1 MNGSMRRGG
10 ASRRA
15 IGAVAS
21 ALAFVLALFAPQT
34 ALAEESGTGTT
45 DSTVATYALND
56 NAKITKNINASQLIE
71 TVSKTFTF
79 KVEATNDGEGVTADQ
94 AKAVL
99 TSAGKSTTTVTAAAM
114 GDSWTQKLEVP
125 ITNLIPSDAN
135 SYTAPGVYYFTITE
149 EAGAA
154 GDGVSYSQAKY
165 LVRVS
170 MHALGTI
177 DGITVQKLADDAGT
191 NLAGQNQAVK
201 VDPTAGGLEFTN
213 TFTATGDLTVNKTI
227 TGDFSD
233 TTKQFSVTV
242 NLEFPSWVENGKTYN
257 VTKPDGTTSTVTVGT
272 GADGKK
278 TAQMPVELT
287 NGQNVTLSGLPVGT
301 KYSVVDSGA
310 EGYVTSKTSTEGTET
325 KSGNAVTVTGVVQPN
340 GSQVTVNS
348 SAQTVS
354 VTGIVI
360 EKVPYLLLICIPVVA
375 FVAWFV
381 IRRRADLD

>member
-287 NGQNVTLSGLPVGT
+287 NGQNVTLSGRPVGT